1 MCGDHCI
8 LWSPSE
14 QPHLPG
20 LGMTLAW
27 DGKFLLGPSNSQD
40 AWQKDDE
47 RMVQEHNK
55 QRERERER
63 RSGEKQREEVKSMWP
78 R

>member
-27 DGKFLLGPSNSQD
+27 GGKLLLGPSNSQD
-40 AWQKDDE
+40 AWQKDDK
-47 RMVQEHNK
+47 RLVQEHNK
-55 QRERERER
+55 QRQRETHREREKQG
-63 RSGEKQREEVKSMWP
+63 GERLSP
-78 R
+78 

>member
-14 QPHLPG
+14 QPHPPG

-27 DGKFLLGPSNSQD
+27 GGKLLLGPSNSQGCL
-40 AWQKDDE
+40 AKDDE
-47 RMVQEHNK
+47 RLGTGTQ
-55 QRERERER
+55 
-63 RSGEKQREEVKSMWP
+63 
-78 R
+78 